1 MKKIKMLSL
10 YVLLALIAA
19 ALVGCGK
26 KGGVDTTKPI
36 SEVKAEAEKMNVQQ
50 LREIALKYKNAI
62 AEKTKE
68 VEKLTAQIKPTE
80 LLSNETKKIQAD
92 INNIKTSVDSLTERF
107 KIYYNALKEKG
118 GDTSGL

>member
-1 MKKIKMLSL
+1 MKTLKMLSL
-10 YVLLALIAA
+10 YVLLAITATA
-19 ALVGCGK
+19 FIGCGK

-68 VEKLTAQIKPTE
+68 VEKLTAKIKPTE

-92 INNIKTSVDSLTERF
+92 INNIKTSIDSLTERF
-107 KIYYNALKEKG
+107 KVYYNTLKEKG
-118 GDTSGL
+118 GDTTSL